1 MALGHAMNARPNGH
15 EIMLAAAYR
24 PRLIG
29 SSRTWV
35 PLAHPLQIDPELF
48 SAPAQSFLSLAGSD
62 AEGADHLAMLGE
74 VAGRRIPELHRE
86 FGVSNAFLASF
97 TNIMEAQRT
106 GAELSGFQFDR
117 LVRAFEDSDT
127 DAGARWFWRPG
138 ERLLGPEHY
147 GAAVGC
153 LVDRIYDAG
162 FDEEGAND
170 FRFRQ
175 ATALAHEAHKKSPR
189 ILPLPS
195 GLEETH
201 ALIEWA
207 PAFLSSFALN
217 CRRGTARQYLLAKS
231 SALSR
236 PYLSLVGDASF
247 LIRLAPELL
256 AFYLI
261 LWELT
266 ERQSQ

>member
-1 MALGHAMNARPNGH
+1 MSVGDAIRGRPDGV
-15 EIMLAAAYR
+15 EIMLAAAFQ
-24 PRLIG
+24 PRSIG

-35 PLAHPLQIDPELF
+35 PLAHPLQIDPEVF
-48 SAPAQSFLSLAGSD
+48 GAPAQTFLSLAGSD
-62 AEGADHLAMLGE
+62 AEGADHLAVLGE
-74 VAGRRIPELHRE
+74 VAGRSIPELHRG

-97 TNIMEAQRT
+97 SNIVEAQRS

-117 LVRAFEDSDT
+117 YIKAFEEIGT

-147 GAAVGC
+147 GAALGH

-175 ATALAHEAHKKSPR
+175 ATALAHEAHKR
-189 ILPLPS
+189 AARVLPLPS
-195 GLEETH
+195 GLEETQ

-207 PAFLSSFALN
+207 PAFFSSFALN
-217 CRRGTARQYLLAKS
+217 CRRGAAREYLQKQS
-231 SALSR
+231 VALGR
-236 PYLSLVGDASF
+236 GYLSLVGDASF

-266 ERQSQ
+266 ERQPK